1 MAPRLLALDIGK
13 QRSGIAISDAT
24 KTIAQPYSVFA
35 TSELSEKNG
44 RFSRLLLDWEVKELV
59 VGLPMLEKGKE
70 GAQVR
75 FTKQVAER
83 LAATFD
89 LSLHYVDERHSSSEA
104 KRIMR
109 EAGLSEREMR
119 GKLDAVAASLIL
131 EVYLEREGGQHARD
145 LTP

>member
-1 MAPRLLALDIGK
+1 MAARLLGLDIGK
-13 QRSGIAISDAT
+13 KRSGVAMSDAT
-24 KTIAQPYSVFA
+24 QTIAQPYGVFA

-44 RFSRLLLDWEVKELV
+44 RFSRLLLDWEVEELV
-59 VGLPMLEKGKE
+59 VGLPVLEKGEE

-75 FTKQVAER
+75 FTKQLAEE
-83 LAATFD
+83 LSAQYD
-89 LSLHYVDERHSSSEA
+89 LSLHFVDERYSSSEA

-131 EVYLEREGGQHARD
+131 EVYLEREGGHHV
-145 LTP
+145 